1 MSTLIARLIREVL
14 TLAPKDLAL
23 ESEGSWI
30 TWGEIHTLATS
41 LDQLLTA
48 NGLDDDSR
56 VGLLLR
62 NRPPQ
67 YAATLGILL
76 GARCLVVLNP
86 ILPDAKL
93 AADIAA
99 LKLPLVV
106 GERSDL
112 ERPSVRTS
120 LRDTGTGAIALS
132 DNLTEPPPELIFA
145 PEATLL
151 HSGRSPG
158 IMIEM
163 LSSGTTGTPKRI
175 PLRTHSFEGSLAAGA
190 SYERRPT
197 KNAAQLRSGIV
208 FLTLPF
214 SHISGFWALV
224 QQVTAGRKAVL
235 FERFELDHVR
245 AAIVRHRPAVFTA
258 PPAVLRMILDA
269 RIPREELASLRA
281 IVAGTAPLDAAVI
294 DEFFERYGIAVLQTY
309 GATEFAGAVASW
321 SIEDFRAHRIDKRGS
336 VGRLQAGIEARVVD
350 QRTFVPLA
358 PGEEGLLELRGARL
372 DNSAGWL
379 RTTDRAVLDRDGFL
393 YIRGRAD
400 DAIVRGGFKIHPDDV
415 VRALETHPAI
425 REAAVTGIPDP
436 RLGAVPVA
444 AIILRADCI
453 APDEAALKDYLR
465 QQLAPY
471 QIPTQI
477 RYVSEFPRTPS
488 MKVSQPALRDL
499 FLAKN

>member
-1 MSTLIARLIREVL
+1 MSTLIARLIREAL
-14 TLAPKDLAL
+14 TLAPTDPAL
-23 ESEGSWI
+23 EFEGSWI
-30 TWGEIHTLATS
+30 TWGEIHALATS
-41 LDQLLTA
+41 LDRQLTLK
-48 NGLDDDSR
+48 GVREDCR

-67 YAATLGILL
+67 YAAALSILM

-99 LKLPLVV
+99 LRLPLVI

-112 ERPSVRTS
+112 ERPGVRKS
-120 LRDTGTGAIALS
+120 LRDAGTGAIALS
-132 DNLTEPPPELIFA
+132 DKLNQPSELILA
-145 PEATLL
+145 PEATSV
-151 HSGRSPG
+151 HSGHAPG
-158 IMIEM
+158 IMIEL

-175 PLRTHSFEGSLAAGA
+175 PLRTNSFEERFAAGV
-190 SYERRPT
+190 SYERRPA
-197 KNAAQLRSGIV
+197 KDMVQLRSGTV

-214 SHISGFWALV
+214 SHISGFWALI
-224 QQVTAGRKAVL
+224 QQVTGGRKAVL
-235 FERFELDHVR
+235 FERFELDKVR

-258 PPAVLRMILDA
+258 PPTVLRMILDA

-281 IVAGTAPLDAAVI
+281 IIAGTAPLDAAVT
-294 DEFFERYGIAVLQTY
+294 DEFFEQYGIAVLQTY

-321 SIEDFRAHRIDKRGS
+321 SIEDFREHRIDKRGS
-336 VGRLQAGIEARVVD
+336 VGRLQEGIEARVVD
-350 QRTFVPLA
+350 QQTFLPLA
-358 PGEEGLLELRGARL
+358 PGEEGLLEIKGARL
-372 DNSAGWL
+372 GDSAGWL
-379 RTTDRAVLDRDGFL
+379 RTTDRAVLDSDGFL

-400 DAIVRGGFKIHPDDV
+400 DAIVRGGFKVHPDDV
-415 VRALETHPAI
+415 VRALETHPDI

-444 AIILRADCI
+444 AIILRDDCI
-453 APDEAALKDYLR
+453 EPEETALKEYLR
-465 QQLAPY
+465 QQLSPY

-477 RYVSEFPRTPS
+477 RYVSELPRTPS